1 MKKTIFVD
9 HTSRIGGAQLSLFDI
24 ALYLK
29 ENSSVLLFG
38 DGEFY
43 KMLQDKNVDVKLY
56 DLEKILYPLKRD
68 VSILKV
74 CKSAFSLALRL
85 FTIRKLLKQY
95 DIVYTNSFKSYV
107 ISSLSLL
114 GIKRKVILHLRDALT
129 KDNFSPIVIKTV
141 INFTK
146 IFHTNV
152 IANSS
157 YTKECFVSSGGN
169 SKQCTVIL
177 NAVNS
182 NEFLDISEIDF
193 HGEYL
198 NILSLGRI
206 SPWKGQH
213 IVIEAIKD
221 LEFVKL
227 RIVGSA
233 NFGEDDYFNYLKK
246 LVSDYNLQHRVEF
259 CPFSLDIKDHL
270 SWCSVFIHSS
280 TSPESFGRVVVE
292 GMLAGRVVIATD
304 SGGVPEIIN
313 NESYGIL
320 VPPGD
325 ITRLN
330 KAINDIYLDKDKYK
344 IVANKG
350 KEKAIKD
357 FSLPVLYTNIT
368 SYLNNLK

>member
-182 NEFLDISEIDF
+182 NEFLDISEI
-193 HGEYL
+193 
-198 NILSLGRI
+198 
-206 SPWKGQH
+206 
-213 IVIEAIKD
+213 
-221 LEFVKL
+221 
-227 RIVGSA
+227 
-233 NFGEDDYFNYLKK
+233 
-246 LVSDYNLQHRVEF
+246 
-259 CPFSLDIKDHL
+259 
-270 SWCSVFIHSS
+270 
-280 TSPESFGRVVVE
+280 
-292 GMLAGRVVIATD
+292 
-304 SGGVPEIIN
+304 
-313 NESYGIL
+313 
-320 VPPGD
+320 
-325 ITRLN
+325 
-330 KAINDIYLDKDKYK
+330 
-344 IVANKG
+344 
-350 KEKAIKD
+350 
-357 FSLPVLYTNIT
+357 
-368 SYLNNLK
+368 

>member
-24 ALYLK
+24 AVYLK
-29 ENSSVLLFG
+29 EKSSVLLFG
-38 DGEFY
+38 DGEFH
-43 KMLQDKNVDVKLY
+43 KMLQDENVDVKLY

-68 VSILKV
+68 VSIFKV
-74 CKSAFSLALRL
+74 CKSAFLLASKL
-85 FTIRKLLKQY
+85 FIIRKLLKQY

-107 ISSLSLL
+107 ISSLSLF
-114 GIKRKVILHLRDALT
+114 GIKKKVILHLRDALT

-146 IFHTNV
+146 VFHTNV

-182 NEFLDISEIDF
+182 DDFLDIDNINFYDES
-193 HGEYL
+193 L

-233 NFGEDDYFNYLKK
+233 NFGEDEYFNHLKK

-259 CPFSLDIKDHL
+259 CPFSLDIKEHL
-270 SWCSVFIHSS
+270 SWCNIFIHSS
-280 TSPESFGRVVVE
+280 TSPEPFGRVVVE
-292 GMLAGRVVIATD
+292 GMLAGRIVIATD

-313 NESYGIL
+313 DESYGIL

-325 ITRLN
+325 IKSLN
-330 KAINDIYLDKDKYK
+330 KAINDINANRDKYK
-344 IVANKG
+344 IVANNG
-350 KEKAIKD
+350 REKATKD
-357 FSLPVLYTNIT
+357 FSLPVLFTNI
-368 SYLNNLK
+368 SGYINNIK

>member
-24 ALYLK
+24 AVYLK
-29 ENSSVLLFG
+29 EKSSVLLFG
-38 DGEFY
+38 DGEFH
-43 KMLQDKNVDVKLY
+43 KMLQDENVDVKLY

-68 VSILKV
+68 VSIFKV
-74 CKSAFSLALRL
+74 CKSAFLLASKL
-85 FTIRKLLKQY
+85 FIIRKLLKQY

-107 ISSLSLL
+107 ISSLSLF
-114 GIKRKVILHLRDALT
+114 GIKKKVILHLRDALT
-129 KDNFSPIVIKTV
+129 KDNFSPVVIKTV

-146 IFHTNV
+146 VFNTNV

-182 NEFLDISEIDF
+182 DDFLDINNINF
-193 HGEYL
+193 HDESL

-233 NFGEDDYFNYLKK
+233 NFGEDEYFNYLKK

-259 CPFSLDIKDHL
+259 CPFSLDIKEHL
-270 SWCSVFIHSS
+270 SWCNVFIHSS
-280 TSPESFGRVVVE
+280 TSPEPFGRVVVE
-292 GMLAGRVVIATD
+292 GMLAGRIVIATD

-313 NESYGIL
+313 DESYGIL

-325 ITRLN
+325 ILSLT
-330 KAINDIYLDKDKYK
+330 KAIIDINANRDKYK
-344 IVANKG
+344 IIANKG
-350 KEKAIKD
+350 REKAIKD
-357 FSLPVLYTNIT
+357 FSLPVLFTNIS
-368 SYLNNLK
+368 SYINNLK

>member
-280 TSPESFGRVVVE
+280 TSLEPFGRVVVE

>member
-24 ALYLK
+24 AVNFK

-56 DLEKILYPLKRD
+56 DIERVLYPLKRD
-68 VSILKV
+68 VSIFKV
-74 CKSAFSLALRL
+74 CKSAFLLGSKL

-95 DIVYTNSFKSYV
+95 EVVYTNSFKSYI
-107 ISSLSLL
+107 ISSLSLI
-114 GIKRKVILHLRDALT
+114 GIKKKVILHLRDALT
-129 KDNFSPIVIKTV
+129 KDNFSSIIINTV

-157 YTKECFVSSGGN
+157 YTKECFISSGGN

-182 NEFLDISEIDF
+182 DEFLNINDISYRDD
-193 HGEYL
+193 YL

-221 LEFVKL
+221 LEFVRL

-233 NFGEDDYFNYLKK
+233 NFGEDAYFKYLKK
-246 LVSDYNLQHRVEF
+246 LVSDYKLQDRVEF
-259 CPFSLDIKDHL
+259 YPFSLDIKEYL
-270 SWCSVFIHSS
+270 SWCNVFVHSS
-280 TSPESFGRVVVE
+280 TSPEPFGRVIVE
-292 GMLAGRVVIATD
+292 GMLAGRIVIATN

-313 NESYGIL
+313 DDSCGIL
-320 VPPGD
+320 VPSGD
-325 ITRLN
+325 INRL
-330 KAINDIYLDKDKYK
+330 KEAINDVNLNREKYK
-344 IVANKG
+344 VVAINGRDKAV
-350 KEKAIKD
+350 KE
-357 FSLPVLYTNIT
+357 FSLPVLFTNIL
-368 SYLNNLK
+368 SYINSVK

>member
-129 KDNFSPIVIKTV
+129 KDFFSPIVIKTV

-280 TSPESFGRVVVE
+280 TSPEPFGRVVVE

>member
-280 TSPESFGRVVVE
+280 TSPEPVGRDVDE